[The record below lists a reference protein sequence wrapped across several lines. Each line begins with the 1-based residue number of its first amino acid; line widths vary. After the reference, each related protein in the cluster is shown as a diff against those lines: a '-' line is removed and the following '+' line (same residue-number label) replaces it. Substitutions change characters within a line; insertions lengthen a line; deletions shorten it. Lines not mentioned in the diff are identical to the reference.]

1 MAAPVIP
8 ILKKVAGAVLS
19 NKKGRKVVFY
29 ILAIA
34 LMIVLL
40 PVILI
45 ELILRG
51 ELEISE
57 LDTEVATSNMT
68 VLIEEP
74 LREKGLSEQRI
85 GEAKLFYFILLSDQD
100 AGSEKA
106 EKVAECY
113 ANNENDEALVTAL
126 NRVFGT
132 DLTVDQYTALVGE
145 TRKKYEEYGGT
156 SNEEESEKGNPASSA
171 EG

>member
-40 PVILI
+40 PFILI
-45 ELILRG
+45 EMILRG
-51 ELEISE
+51 ELDIIDF
-57 LDTEVATSNMT
+57 DTEEAKTNMT
-68 VLIEEP
+68 VNIETP
-74 LREKGLSEQRI
+74 LKEKGLSDGRI
-85 GEAKLFYFILLSDQD
+85 AEAKLFYFILLSDQD
-100 AGSEKA
+100 ADSAKA
-106 EKVAECY
+106 EKVAEVY
-113 ANNENDEALVTAL
+113 ADAEDDTALVSAL

-145 TRKKYEEYGGT
+145 TRKKYEENG
-156 SNEEESEKGNPASSA
+156 SA
-171 EG
+171 KQK